1 MLKMSLNKIIILVL
15 IFATK
20 FSFAQQVPLGS
31 QYYANMFV
39 INPAMA
45 GNSGN
50 MQAFL
55 SHRSQFA
62 GVPGGP
68 LTSYFSID
76 GSIKK
81 DKIGLGMVMTTDVTD
96 ILTRNSMLI
105 SYSYGVKFGE
115 DHSLKFGIGV
125 GIQNNRVDF
134 DKATFKDQGDLI
146 IAESSRSRTGFT
158 SDFGLFYKL
167 KNFELGFAVPNLVSN
182 SELYLNSSGED
193 FTLSS
198 MRHVRSTLK
207 YNFYLNKSNE
217 VVIYPM
223 MMVRAVKGAPIQWDA
238 NLVLDAKKIG
248 WLGISYHSNYAL
260 AVSAGVRFKN
270 LTFGYV
276 HDFGIGQL
284 QNFTKGANEF
294 LLGYQFKN
302 SSDEQLQR
310 IIEIEKRIVELEDS
324 QIINKERFDSLSQ
337 VTNKNITELEK
348 QLAQTLEKQEIL
360 NDSISQANKMITEI
374 SLGQESKA
382 KLALDSKTKK
392 KTDGSIDEKVRTE
405 SRDLFTDE
413 DGNPIENGYYIVV
426 GTFGVPQNA
435 VKFKNSVIEAGYTNA
450 KFLQRKNPANRNIY
464 VFYTKDLEEAK
475 SVKSTYAVISSK
487 VWILR
492 IE

>member
-1 MLKMSLNKIIILVL
+1 MSLNKFLILIL
-15 IFATK
+15 IFVTK
-20 FSFAQQVPLGS
+20 FSFAQQVPMGS
-31 QYYANMFV
+31 QYYANMFA

-62 GVPGGP
+62 GVNGGP
-68 LTSYFSID
+68 MTSYFSID
-76 GSIKK
+76 GSVKK
-81 DKIGLGMVMTTDVTD
+81 DKIGLGLVMTSDVTD

-115 DHSLKFGIGV
+115 EHSLKFGIGV

-134 DKATFKDQGDLI
+134 DKAYVKDQGDLI

-158 SDFGLFYKL
+158 SDLGLFYKL
-167 KNFELGFAVPNLVSN
+167 KNLEVGFAVPNLVSN

-193 FTLSS
+193 FRLSS
-198 MRHVRSTLK
+198 VRHIRSTAK
-207 YNFYLNKSNE
+207 YNFYLNKSKE
-217 VVIYPM
+217 VTIYPM
-223 MMVRAVKGAPIQWDA
+223 MMVRAVKGAPFQWDA

-248 WLGISYHSNYAL
+248 WIGISYHSNYAV
-260 AVSAGVRFKN
+260 AASAGVRFKN

-276 HDFGIGQL
+276 HDFGVGQL
-284 QNFTKGANEF
+284 QNFSKGANEF
-294 LLGYQFKN
+294 ILGYQFKN
-302 SSDEQLQR
+302 NSDEQLKK
-310 IIEIEKRIVELEDS
+310 IVEIEKRIAELEDS
-324 QIINKERFDSLSQ
+324 QLINQQRYDSLSQ
-337 VTNKNITELEK
+337 VTNKNIIDLEK
-348 QLAQTLEKQEIL
+348 QLAQTIEKQEII
-360 NDSISQANKMITEI
+360 NDSITKANQMIKEI
-374 SLGQESKA
+374 SLAQESQAKKA
-382 KLALDSKTKK
+382 QDSKNKN
-392 KTDGSIDEKVRTE
+392 KTNGSKDEKVRTE

-413 DGNPIENGYYIVV
+413 DGNQIEKGYYIVV

-435 VKFKNSVIEAGYTNA
+435 IKFKNSLIEAGYTNT

-464 VFYTKDLEEAK
+464 VLYTKDLEEAK

>member
-1 MLKMSLNKIIILVL
+1 MLKMSLNKFILL
-15 IFATK
+15 ILIGLTK

-31 QYYANMFV
+31 QYYANMFA

-50 MQAFL
+50 MQTFL

-62 GVPGGP
+62 GVAGGP

-76 GSIKK
+76 GSVKK

-134 DKATFKDQGDLI
+134 DKATYTDLGDLI

-167 KNFELGFAVPNLVSN
+167 KNLELGFAVPNLVSN
-182 SELYLNSSGED
+182 SELYLNSSGD
-193 FTLSS
+193 NFTLSS
-198 MRHVRSTLK
+198 MRHIRSTLR
-207 YNFYLNKSNE
+207 YNFYLNQSKE

-223 MMVRAVKGAPIQWDA
+223 MMVRAVKGAPFQWDA

-248 WLGISYHSNYAL
+248 WLGLSYHSNYAV
-260 AVSAGVRFKN
+260 AVSAGVRIKN

-276 HDFGIGQL
+276 HDFGMGQL

-302 SSDEQLQR
+302 NSEEQLKR
-310 IIEIEKRIVELEDS
+310 IAEIENRIVELEDA
-324 QIINKERFDSLSQ
+324 QIINQERYDSLSQ
-337 VTNKNITELEK
+337 VTNKNIIDLEK

-360 NDSISQANKMITEI
+360 NDSISKANKMITEI
-374 SLGQESKA
+374 SITQSKS
-382 KLALDSKTKK
+382 KLAQDSKNKTK
-392 KTDGSIDEKVRTE
+392 TNGSKDEIVRTE

-413 DGNPIENGYYIVV
+413 EGNPIEKGYYIVV

-435 VKFKNSVIEAGYTNA
+435 IKFKNSVIEAGYTNT
-450 KFLQRKNPANRNIY
+450 KYLQRKNPANRNIY

-475 SVKSTYAVISSK
+475 LVKPNYAVISSK

>member
-1 MLKMSLNKIIILVL
+1 MSLNKIIILIL
-15 IFATK
+15 LFATK
-20 FSFAQQVPLGS
+20 FSFSQQVPLGS

-76 GSIKK
+76 GSIKNE
-81 DKIGLGMVMTTDVTD
+81 KIGLGMVMTSDITD

-105 SYSYGVKFGE
+105 SYSYGIKFS
-115 DHSLKFGIGV
+115 DNHLLKFGIGV

-158 SDFGLFYKL
+158 SDFGLLYKL
-167 KNFELGFAVPNLVSN
+167 KNFEIGLAVPNLVSN

-193 FTLSS
+193 FRLSS
-198 MRHVRSTLK
+198 VRHLRSTVK
-207 YNFYLNKSNE
+207 YNFYLNKSKE

-223 MMVRAVKGAPIQWDA
+223 MMARAVKGAPFQWDA

-270 LTFGYV
+270 LTFGYA
-276 HDFGIGQL
+276 HDFGIGQI

-294 LLGYQFKN
+294 ILGYQFKN
-302 SSDEQLQR
+302 NSDEQLKR
-310 IIEIEKRIVELEDS
+310 IIEIETRIAELEDS
-324 QIINKERFDSLSQ
+324 QLRNQERFDSLSQ
-337 VTNKNITELEK
+337 VTNKNKIELEK
-348 QLAQTLEKQEIL
+348 QLAQTIEKHEIL
-360 NDSISQANKMITEI
+360 NDSINKANEMIKDI
-374 SLGQESKA
+374 SLTQ
-382 KLALDSKTKK
+382 DSKTKK
-392 KTDGSIDEKVRTE
+392 KTDGSKDEKVITE
-405 SRDLFTDE
+405 SRDLYTDE
-413 DGNPIENGYYIVV
+413 EGNPIEKGYYIVV

-435 VKFKNSVIEAGYTNA
+435 VKFKNSVIAAGYTNT
-450 KFLQRKNPANRNIY
+450 KFLQRKNPPNRNVY
-464 VFYTKDLEEAK
+464 VFYTKDLEEARA
-475 SVKSTYAVISSK
+475 VKSMYVVISSK